1 MRPRRRGSHRAGRW
15 PNMGHPSPA
24 RDSRMQTWLRRKDI
38 DQVTV
43 HEEGR
48 RLVPTLSWPHLIA
61 LGIGAIVG
69 TGIYTLIGVGANL
82 AGPAVLLSFA
92 VAGIVCACA
101 ALAYAEMA
109 TMMPA
114 AGSAYTYSYIVLGEA
129 IAWVVGW
136 SLILEYS
143 LVVSTVAVGWSGYA
157 VGFIKSLGV
166 DLPLW
171 LTAGPH
177 AGGLINLPAVA
188 IVFVVAG
195 MLIAGTRESATLN
208 AVLVVLKIVALAVF
222 VFIALPHFDTAHMQ
236 PFMPYGFAKSMGAD
250 GVERGVMAA
259 AAIIFFAFYGFDAIS
274 TAAEETKKPERDL
287 AIGIVGSM
295 VGCTLIYIVVA
306 LAAVGAL
313 SFTVFGS
320 SPEPLALILR
330 ELGQPTAAK
339 VIAVVAV
346 IALPTVLLAFL
357 YGQSR
362 IFFVMSRDGLLPR
375 GLSKVSART
384 GTPVATTLFTAVLVA
399 ALAGVARLDE
409 IAALANAG
417 TLAAFIAV
425 ASCLL
430 VLRRRDPARPRL
442 FRTPLAWVVGPVAI
456 LGCLYLFWSL
466 PHTTQKWFLVWNAIG
481 VIAYLAYGRRS
492 SLLGRARDA

>member
-1 MRPRRRGSHRAGRW
+1 
-15 PNMGHPSPA
+15 
-24 RDSRMQTWLRRKDI
+24 MQTWLRRKDI

-82 AGPAVLLSFA
+82 AGPAVLLSFL
-92 VAGIVCACA
+92 VAGVVCACA

-143 LVVSTVAVGWSGYA
+143 LVVSAVAVGWSGS
-157 VGFIKSLGV
+157 VMEFLNGLGIHV
-166 DLPLW
+166 PQALA
-171 LTAGPH
+171 AGPH
-177 AGGLINLPAVA
+177 AGGIINLPAVLITFA
-188 IVFVVAG
+188 VAG
-195 MLIAGTRESATLN
+195 MLIVGTKESATLN
-208 AVLVVLKIVALAVF
+208 AVLVVIKVVALGVF
-222 VFIALPHFDTAHMQ
+222 VAIAMPHFSPDNLE
-236 PFMPYGFAKSMGAD
+236 PFMPFGFAKSMGAD

-274 TAAEETKKPERDL
+274 TAAEETKNPGRDL
-287 AIGIVGSM
+287 SIGIVGSM
-295 VGCTLIYIVVA
+295 VGCTLIYMIVA

-313 SFTVFGS
+313 SYTVFGQ
-320 SPEPLALILR
+320 SPAPLALIMR
-330 ELGQPTAAK
+330 ELGQGTAAK
-339 VIAVVAV
+339 IVAGAAVV
-346 IALPTVLLAFL
+346 ALPTVLLAFF

-375 GLSKVSART
+375 GLSKVNPRT
-384 GTPVATTLFTAVLVA
+384 GTPVAITAFTAVLVA

-417 TLAAFIAV
+417 TLAAFTAV
-425 ASCLL
+425 AVCLL
-430 VLRRRDPARPRL
+430 VLRKRDPARKRV
-442 FRTPLAWVVGPVAI
+442 FRTPLAWVVGPIAI
-456 LGCLYLFWSL
+456 LGCMYLFWSL
-466 PHTTQKWFLVWNAIG
+466 PQRTQIWFLVWNVVG
-481 VIAYLAYGRRS
+481 VAVYLLYGRRS
-492 SLLGRARDA
+492 SLLARGKEA

>member
-1 MRPRRRGSHRAGRW
+1 
-15 PNMGHPSPA
+15 
-24 RDSRMQTWLRRKDI
+24 MQTWLRRKDI

-48 RLVPTLSWPHLIA
+48 RLVPTLGWPHLIA

-92 VAGIVCACA
+92 IAGLVCACA

-114 AGSAYTYSYIVLGEA
+114 AGSAYTYSYVVLGET
-129 IAWVVGW
+129 IAWIVGW

-157 VGFIKSLGV
+157 VGFLKSFGV
-166 DLPLW
+166 DLPLA

-177 AGGLINLPAVA
+177 AGGIVNLPAVA

-195 MLIAGTRESATLN
+195 MLMAGTRESATLN
-208 AVLVVLKIVALAVF
+208 AILVVLKIIALAIF
-222 VFIALPHFDTAHMQ
+222 VAIALPNFDPANMQ
-236 PFMPYGFAKSMGAD
+236 PFMPYGFAKTVGPD
-250 GVERGVMAA
+250 GIGHGVMAA

-274 TAAEETKKPERDL
+274 TAAEETKNPGRDL
-287 AIGIVGSM
+287 SIGIVGSM
-295 VGCTLIYIVVA
+295 IGCTLIYMIVA

-313 SFTVFGS
+313 SYTVFGNS
-320 SPEPLALILR
+320 AEPLALILR
-330 ELGQPTAAK
+330 ELGQGKAATI
-339 VIAVVAV
+339 IAAVAV

-384 GTPVATTLFTAVLVA
+384 GTPIATTLFTAVLVA

-425 ASCLL
+425 AVCLL
-430 VLRRRDPARPRL
+430 VLRKRDPSRTRV

-466 PHTTQKWFLVWNAIG
+466 PHTTQLYFLAWNAIG
-481 VIAYLAYGRRS
+481 VVAYVAYGQRNSLLRRS
-492 SLLGRARDA
+492 RQG

>member
-1 MRPRRRGSHRAGRW
+1 
-15 PNMGHPSPA
+15 
-24 RDSRMQTWLRRKDI
+24 MQSWLRRKSI
-38 DQVTV
+38 DRVTV

-48 RLVPTLSWPHLIA
+48 QLARTLSWPHLIA

-101 ALAYAEMA
+101 ALAYAEMS

-114 AGSAYTYSYIVLGEA
+114 AGSAYTYSYIVLGET

-157 VGFIKSLGV
+157 VGFLKGLGV
-166 DLPLW
+166 DLPLA

-177 AGGLINLPAVA
+177 AGGVVNLPAVIITFA
-188 IVFVVAG
+188 VAG
-195 MLIAGTRESATLN
+195 MLMAGTRESATLN
-208 AVLVVLKIVALAVF
+208 AVLVVLKVIALAIFVAL
-222 VFIALPHFDTAHMQ
+222 ALPHFNPENLQ
-236 PFMPYGFAKSMGAD
+236 PFMPFGFSKSMGAD

-274 TAAEETKKPERDL
+274 TAAEETKNPERDL
-287 AIGIVGSM
+287 SIGIVGSM
-295 VGCTLIYIVVA
+295 VGCTLIYLIVA

-313 SFTVFGS
+313 SYTVFGQ

-330 ELGQPTAAK
+330 ELGQGKAAT
-339 VIAVVAV
+339 VIAAVAV

-375 GLSKVSART
+375 GLSTVSART
-384 GTPVATTLFTAVLVA
+384 GTPVKTTLFTAVFVA

-425 ASCLL
+425 SVCLL
-430 VLRRRDPARPRL
+430 VLRKREPTRKRV
-442 FRTPLAWVVGPVAI
+442 FRTPLAWVVAPIAI
-456 LGCLYLFWSL
+456 FGCLYLFWSL
-466 PHTTQKWFLVWNAIG
+466 PHKTQLWFLVWNVLG
-481 VIAYLAYGRRS
+481 VIAYLAYGRRN
-492 SLLGRARDA
+492 SLLAKGGDA

>member
-1 MRPRRRGSHRAGRW
+1 
-15 PNMGHPSPA
+15 
-24 RDSRMQTWLRRKDI
+24 MQTWFRRKDI

-48 RLVPTLSWPHLIA
+48 RLVPTLSWPHLVA

-114 AGSAYTYSYIVLGEA
+114 AGSTYTYSYVVLGEA
-129 IAWVVGW
+129 IAWIVGW

-143 LVVSTVAVGWSGYA
+143 LVVSAVAVGWSGS
-157 VGFIKSLGV
+157 VMEF
-166 DLPLW
+166 
-171 LTAGPH
+171 LTGMGIHIPPALAAGPH
-177 AGGLINLPAVA
+177 AGGIVNLPAVL
-188 IVFVVAG
+188 ITFVVAG
-195 MLIAGTRESATLN
+195 ILIAGTKESATLN
-208 AVLVVLKIVALAVF
+208 AVLVIVKVLALCVF
-222 VFIALPHFDTAHMQ
+222 VAIAMPHFDSANLQ
-236 PFMPYGFAKSMGAD
+236 PFMPYGFAKEMGAD

-274 TAAEETKKPERDL
+274 TAAEETRNPGRDL
-287 AIGIVGSM
+287 SIGIIGSM
-295 VGCTLIYIVVA
+295 VGCTLIYVVVA
-306 LAAVGAL
+306 LAAVGAMHYTM
-313 SFTVFGS
+313 FAD
-320 SPEPLALILR
+320 SPAPLALIMR
-330 ELGQPTAAK
+330 ELGQGTASKIVAGA
-339 VIAVVAV
+339 AVV
-346 IALPTVLLAFL
+346 ALPTVLLAFF

-375 GLSKVSART
+375 GLSKVNQRT
-384 GTPVATTLFTAVLVA
+384 GTPVAITVFTAILVA

-425 ASCLL
+425 AVCLL
-430 VLRRRDPARPRL
+430 VLRKRDPSRKRV
-442 FRTPLAWVVGPVAI
+442 FRTPLAWVVGPIAI
-456 LGCLYLFWSL
+456 FGCLYLFWSL
-466 PHTTQKWFLVWNAIG
+466 PQRTQLWFLVWNMIG
-481 VIAYLAYGRRS
+481 VVVYLAYGRRGS
-492 SLLGRARDA
+492 VLGKRGDA

>member
-1 MRPRRRGSHRAGRW
+1 MS
-15 PNMGHPSPA
+15 S
-24 RDSRMQTWLRRKDI
+24 WLRRKDI
-38 DQVTV
+38 NTVTV
-43 HEEGR
+43 HEAGR
-48 RLVPTLSWPHLIA
+48 QLVPTLSWPHLIA

-82 AGPAVLLSFA
+82 AGPAVLISFLA
-92 VAGIVCACA
+92 AGIVCACA
-101 ALAYAEMA
+101 ALAYAEMS

-114 AGSAYTYSYIVLGEA
+114 AGSAYTYSYTVLGET

-157 VGFIKSLGV
+157 VGFLQGLGV
-166 DLPLW
+166 DLPLA

-177 AGGLINLPAVA
+177 AGGLLNLPAVV
-188 IVFVVAG
+188 ITFVVAG
-195 MLIAGTRESATLN
+195 LLMAGTRESATLN
-208 AVLVVLKIVALAVF
+208 AILVVVKIVALTVF
-222 VFIALPHFDTAHMQ
+222 VVIALPHFDASHMQ
-236 PFMPYGFAKSMGAD
+236 PFMPHGLQETVQSIDAD
-250 GVERGVMAA
+250 GKPVTVKYGVMAA

-295 VGCTLIYIVVA
+295 VGCTLIYVLVA
-306 LAAVGAL
+306 LAAIGAM
-313 SFTVFGS
+313 SYTIFGKS
-320 SPEPLALILR
+320 AEPLALILR
-330 ELGQPTAAK
+330 ELGSPGAAK
-339 VIAVVAV
+339 VIGAAAV

-375 GLSKVSART
+375 GLSKVNART
-384 GTPVATTLFTAVLVA
+384 GTPIATTLFTAILVA

-417 TLAAFIAV
+417 TLAAFTAV
-425 ASCLL
+425 AACML
-430 VLRRRDPARPRL
+430 VLRKREPDRARS
-442 FRTPLAWVVGPVAI
+442 FRTPLAWIVGPVAI
-456 LGCLYLFWSL
+456 LGCLYLFFSL
-466 PHTTQKWFLVWNAIG
+466 PSKTQLYFAIWNVIG
-481 VIAYLAYGRRS
+481 LLAYVAYGRRNAV
-492 SLLGRARDA
+492 LGKGR

>member
-1 MRPRRRGSHRAGRW
+1 
-15 PNMGHPSPA
+15 
-24 RDSRMQTWLRRKDI
+24 MQTWLRRKSI

-114 AGSAYTYSYIVLGEA
+114 AGSAYTYSYVVLGET
-129 IAWVVGW
+129 IAWIVGW

-143 LVVSTVAVGWSGYA
+143 LVVSAVAVGWSGYA
-157 VGFIKSLGV
+157 VGFLEGLGV
-166 DLPLW
+166 HLPVW
-171 LTAGPH
+171 LTAGSH
-177 AGGLINLPAVA
+177 AGGLINLPAVL

-195 MLIAGTRESATLN
+195 LLMVGTRASATLN
-208 AVLVVLKIVALAVF
+208 AVLVVVKLIALAVF
-222 VFIALPHFDTAHMQ
+222 VAIALPHFDAARLD
-236 PFMPYGFAKSMGAD
+236 PFMPFGFAKSMGVD
-250 GVERGVMAA
+250 GVERGVMAG

-274 TAAEETKKPERDL
+274 TAAEETRKPERDL
-287 AIGIVGSM
+287 AIGIIGSM
-295 VGCTLIYIVVA
+295 VGCTIIYMIVA

-313 SFTVFGS
+313 SYTVFGQS
-320 SPEPLALILR
+320 AEPLALILR
-330 ELGQPTAAK
+330 ELGQGTAAT
-339 VIAVVAV
+339 VIAAAAV

-375 GLSKVSART
+375 GLSKVSPRT
-384 GTPVATTLFTAVLVA
+384 GTPIATTLFTAVLVA

-425 ASCLL
+425 SVCLL
-430 VLRRRDPARPRL
+430 VLRKREPDRRRV
-442 FRTPLAWVVGPVAI
+442 FRTPLAWVVGPIAI
-456 LGCLYLFWSL
+456 LGCVYLFWSL
-466 PHTTQKWFLVWNAIG
+466 PQRTQLWFLLWNGLG
-481 VIAYLAYGRRS
+481 VIAYLAYGRRN
-492 SLLGRARDA
+492 SLLGRAQDA

>member
-1 MRPRRRGSHRAGRW
+1 
-15 PNMGHPSPA
+15 
-24 RDSRMQTWLRRKDI
+24 MQTWFRRKDI

-48 RLVPTLSWPHLIA
+48 RLVPTLSWPHLVA

-114 AGSAYTYSYIVLGEA
+114 AGSAYTYSYVVLGEA
-129 IAWVVGW
+129 IAWIVGW

-143 LVVSTVAVGWSGYA
+143 LVVSAVAVGWSGS
-157 VGFIKSLGV
+157 VMEF
-166 DLPLW
+166 
-171 LTAGPH
+171 LTGMGIHIPPALAAGPH
-177 AGGLINLPAVA
+177 AGGIVNLPAVL
-188 IVFVVAG
+188 ITFVVAG
-195 MLIAGTRESATLN
+195 ILIAGTKESATLN
-208 AVLVVLKIVALAVF
+208 AVLVVVKVLALCVF
-222 VFIALPHFDTAHMQ
+222 VAIAMPHFDSANLQ
-236 PFMPYGFAKSMGAD
+236 PFMPYGFAKEMGAD

-274 TAAEETKKPERDL
+274 TAAEETRNPGRDL
-287 AIGIVGSM
+287 SIGIIGSM
-295 VGCTLIYIVVA
+295 IGCTLIYVVVA
-306 LAAVGAL
+306 LAAVGAMHYTM
-313 SFTVFGS
+313 FAN
-320 SPEPLALILR
+320 SPAPLALIMR
-330 ELGQPTAAK
+330 ELGQGTASKIVAGA
-339 VIAVVAV
+339 AVV
-346 IALPTVLLAFL
+346 ALPTVLLAFF

-375 GLSKVSART
+375 GLSKVNQRT
-384 GTPVATTLFTAVLVA
+384 GTPVAITVFTAILVA

-417 TLAAFIAV
+417 TLAAFVAV
-425 ASCLL
+425 AVCLL
-430 VLRRRDPARPRL
+430 VLRKRDPSRKRV
-442 FRTPLAWVVGPVAI
+442 FRTPLAWVVGPIAI
-456 LGCLYLFWSL
+456 FGCLYLFWSL
-466 PHTTQKWFLVWNAIG
+466 PQKTQLWFLLWNVIG
-481 VIAYLAYGRRS
+481 IVAYLVYGRRGS
-492 SLLGRARDA
+492 VLAKGSDA